1 MKKIIILFT
10 VLLLTGC
17 GVGTTRNSKNNS
29 QHHNI
34 YMNTDSKCAGIKRV
48 SKKYKETNPKDM
60 LEKVDYCFIGKIKNF
75 KDVEIYENGKIKT
88 LMSISIESTIKG
100 DVTGDIEIYRD
111 GGRSGINEYVNYP
124 KDTCLDK
131 NKLKSKTPHI
141 LWGVFIIKSYCIGD
155 ILKLYQMH
163 ISKQKKGKNI
173 CFL

>member
-60 LEKVDYCFIGKIKNF
+60 LEKVDFTKKCTRHVPKVVMTTVETTITKEEEAQCRKICEEIGA
-75 KDVEIYENGKIKT
+75 V
-88 LMSISIESTIKG
+88 
-100 DVTGDIEIYRD
+100 YRIRPWED
-111 GGRSGINEYVNYP
+111 
-124 KDTCLDK
+124 
-131 NKLKSKTPHI
+131 
-141 LWGVFIIKSYCIGD
+141 
-155 ILKLYQMH
+155 
-163 ISKQKKGKNI
+163 
-173 CFL
+173 

>member
-1 MKKIIILFT
+1 
-10 VLLLTGC
+10 
-17 GVGTTRNSKNNS
+17 
-29 QHHNI
+29 
-34 YMNTDSKCAGIKRV
+34 
-48 SKKYKETNPKDM
+48 M

-131 NKLKSKTPHI
+131 NKLKSIPDKKLLYRSCTRCIFPSKRRGRI
-141 LWGVFIIKSYCIGD
+141 YVFCEE
-155 ILKLYQMH
+155 
-163 ISKQKKGKNI
+163 
-173 CFL
+173 